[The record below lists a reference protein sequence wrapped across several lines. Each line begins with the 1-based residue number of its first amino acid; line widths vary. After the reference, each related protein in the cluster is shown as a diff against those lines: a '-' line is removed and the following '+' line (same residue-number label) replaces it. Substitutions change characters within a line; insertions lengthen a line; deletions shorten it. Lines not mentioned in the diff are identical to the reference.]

1 MDISSILF
9 ELLKSNNLKITTD
22 ESITGGSIASKLTQ
36 NSGISN
42 NFISGDIVYTS
53 LAKSKLLNVD
63 LDTDDWEEL
72 SIELCF
78 ASLKKYDSN
87 ISISILGEAGP
98 ITSSQYPVGKIF
110 IAITNNDKT
119 QVTEHKLNGNR
130 SEIIER
136 ASNKAIWEL
145 IKFIKSLY

>member
-1 MDISSILF
+1 MEENSNFNKAGCVPQSENFKQHVKMIEPNCEMDIVEPNDDSAVS
-9 ELLKSNNLKITTD
+9 KI
-22 ESITGGSIASKLTQ
+22 I
-36 NSGISN
+36 
-42 NFISGDIVYTS
+42 
-53 LAKSKLLNVD
+53 
-63 LDTDDWEEL
+63 
-72 SIELCF
+72 

-87 ISISILGEAGP
+87 ISMSILGEAGP

-110 IAITNNDKT
+110 IAISNNDKT

-130 SEIIER
+130 AEIIER